1 MNRKLTKNSLFRR
14 GKIQFLLSICFTI
27 VAAAGV
33 VFIGMSLFL
42 RFSAVNEQTAVENNK
57 RIVDQVN
64 LSLDSYLRSLM
75 KVSDVMHYRVIKNC
89 DLSTDSFN
97 SDMNL
102 LYEANRETIVS
113 IAVFDSEGNL
123 VDATPLVTMKKTA
136 MPKNQSWFLEAADK
150 IENIHFSTPHVQ
162 NLFDDADYRYRWV
175 VSLSRAIELT
185 YGGGIQSGILLVDMN
200 FSGIEQLFKN
210 VTLGRNGY
218 LYLIN
223 NSGEIIYHPQQQLV
237 YSNLQ
242 KENNLVAAK
251 YEDGSHQEEFL
262 GKKRLVTV
270 KTVGYTGWKIVGV
283 TPMEDVT
290 GNILQIRM
298 FVVFILLFT
307 ILLLMLAN
315 RFVSSKIAD
324 PILELEK
331 SVRELEQG
339 RLEIPIAIGGSY
351 EIRHL
356 GHAIQSMATQMRKLM
371 DDIVAEQ
378 ESKRQ
383 SEFDALQS
391 QINPHF
397 LYNTLDSI
405 VWMVEN
411 ERYQE
416 AIVMVTSLAGFFRI
430 GLSKGKNIITVG
442 DELNHAKSYIT
453 IQHMRFRDKFTFS
466 IQVAPEAL
474 PLATI
479 KLIVQPLL
487 ENAVYHGM
495 EFMDGDGEILVKA
508 YIEEQELYID
518 VCDNGM
524 GMPEEIVA
532 NLLQREAIHRGK
544 GSGIGLRN
552 VHERIQLY
560 FGENY
565 GLNILS
571 EPDEGTTVRIHLP
584 VVPHDNVEQWKEAQ
598 K

>member
-1 MNRKLTKNSLFRR
+1 MRSHPPTSFFKR

-27 VAAAGV
+27 IAVAGV
-33 VFIGMSLFL
+33 IFIGMSLFL
-42 RFSAVNEQTAVENNK
+42 RFSAINEDMAVENNK

-89 DLSTDSFN
+89 DLSTDNFTSE
-97 SDMNL
+97 MNL
-102 LYEANRETIVS
+102 LYEANRETLVS
-113 IAVFDSEGNL
+113 IAVFDGEGGL

-136 MPKNQSWFLEAADK
+136 SPENQSWFLEAADK

-185 YGGGIQSGILLVDMN
+185 YGGSTQSGILLVDMN

-210 VTLGRNGY
+210 VTLGRKGY
-218 LYLIN
+218 LYLISN
-223 NSGEIIYHPQQQLV
+223 TGEIIYHPQQQLL

-242 KENNLVAAK
+242 KENNHIAAQ
-251 YEDGSHQEEFL
+251 YEDGSYQEEFS

-270 KTVGYTGWKIVGV
+270 KTVGYTGWKIIGV

-290 GNILQIRM
+290 GNFIQIRI
-298 FVVFILLFT
+298 FVIFILLFT
-307 ILLLMLAN
+307 ILLLIFAN

-331 SVRELEQG
+331 SVKELEQG
-339 RLEIPIAIGGSY
+339 NWDIPIAVGGSY

-356 GHAIQSMATQMRKLM
+356 GQAIASMASQMRKLM
-371 DDIVAEQ
+371 EDIVAEQ

-416 AIVMVTSLAGFFRI
+416 AIVMVTSLAGFFRV
-430 GLSKGKNIITVG
+430 GLSKGKNIITIG

-453 IQHMRFRDKFTFS
+453 IQHMRFRDKFVFT
-466 IQVAPEAL
+466 IDAEKEVLGA
-474 PLATI
+474 ATI

-495 EFMDGDGEILVKA
+495 EFMDGDGEIQVKA
-508 YIEEQELYID
+508 YIKEENLYID

-524 GMPEEIVA
+524 GMPEEVVDK
-532 NLLQREAIHRGK
+532 LLQREAIHRGK

-560 FGENY
+560 FGQNY
-565 GLNILS
+565 GLTILS
-571 EPDEGTTVRIHLP
+571 EPDEGTIVRIHLP
-584 VVPHDNVEQWKEAQ
+584 IVAFTEIGAWKEAQ

>member
-1 MNRKLTKNSLFRR
+1 MKTSPKTSFFKR
-14 GKIQFLLSICFTI
+14 GKIQFILSICFTI

-42 RFSAVNEQTAVENNK
+42 RFSAINEEMAIDGNK

-89 DLSTDSFN
+89 DLSTDSFTGE
-97 SDMNL
+97 MNL
-102 LYEANRETIVS
+102 LYEANRETLVS
-113 IAVFDSEGNL
+113 IAIFDKEGNL
-123 VDATPLVTMKKTA
+123 VDAAPLVTMKKTA
-136 MPKNQSWFLEAADK
+136 MPENQSWFFEAADK

-162 NLFDDADYRYRWV
+162 NLFEDADYRYRWV

-185 YGGGIQSGILLVDMN
+185 YGGSTQSGVLLVDMN

-210 VTLGRNGY
+210 VTLGRSGY
-218 LYLIN
+218 MYLI
-223 NSGEIIYHPQQQLV
+223 SSTGEIIYHPQQQLV

-242 KENNLVAAK
+242 KENNTIAAR
-251 YEDGSHQEEFL
+251 YEDGSYQEEFL

-270 KTVGYTGWKIVGV
+270 KTVGYTGWKIIGV
-283 TPMEDVT
+283 LPMEDVV
-290 GNILQIRM
+290 GNFLQIRI
-298 FVVFILLFT
+298 FVAFIFLFT
-307 ILLLMLAN
+307 ILLLILAN
-315 RFVSSKIAD
+315 RYVSSKIAD

-331 SVRELEQG
+331 SVKELEAG
-339 RLEIPIAIGGSY
+339 KWDIPIAVGGSY

-356 GHAIQSMATQMRKLM
+356 GQAIASMAAQMRKLM

-378 ESKRQ
+378 ESKRR

-411 ERYQE
+411 ERYKE
-416 AIVMVTSLAGFFRI
+416 AIVMVTSLAGFFRV
-430 GLSKGKNIITVG
+430 GLSKGKNIITIA

-466 IQVAPEAL
+466 IDAQKEVLEM
-474 PLATI
+474 ATI

-495 EFMDGDGEILVKA
+495 EFMDGDGEIQVKA
-508 YIEEQELYID
+508 YLDEDGLLID
-518 VCDNGM
+518 ICDNGM
-524 GMPEEIVA
+524 GMPEDVVGT
-532 NLLQREAIHRGK
+532 LLKREAIHRGK

-565 GLNILS
+565 GLTVLS
-571 EPDEGTTVRIHLP
+571 EPDEGTIVRIHLP
-584 VVPHDNVEQWKEAQ
+584 TVPYSEVDAWKEAR